1 MNNLDKYK
9 SLLGDAVD
17 GLLLT
22 SRYSRHYAAE
32 FDIAEG
38 VALVSRKGC
47 RYFTDSRYIESAE
60 RDLRGFEVL
69 PVDREHSYAA
79 RINEACEAFGVRTLG
94 FEEGYLTVAE
104 FQDYKAKLTAE
115 LKPCQAAIHGFR
127 AQKEPWELR
136 LMEQAQEITDKAFSE
151 ILTRIRVGMTEKEL
165 CAELIYCLYKN
176 GADGLSFDP
185 IVVSGPNTSMP
196 HGVPGDRALQEG
208 DFITMDFGVL
218 YQGYCSDMTRTVAL
232 GYVTEEMER
241 VYQTVLAAQK
251 ARHCRLQGR
260 RARQRG
266 GRRRQKGDCGR
277 RIRGLFRPRLRPQ
290 PGPGDSRGPQLQPVR
305 HGAHAGGRGMLCRAG
320 HLPSRSVR
328 CPD

>member
-1 MNNLDKYK
+1 M
-9 SLLGDAVD
+9 D

-165 CAELIYCLYKN
+165 CAELIYCLYKTAPT
-176 GADGLSFDP
+176 GCPLTRLWCPVP
-185 IVVSGPNTSMP
+185 IPVCPTAYPETGRCRKATSSLWISACCI
-196 HGVPGDRALQEG
+196 RA
-208 DFITMDFGVL
+208 I
-218 YQGYCSDMTRTVAL
+218 
-232 GYVTEEMER
+232 
-241 VYQTVLAAQK
+241 
-251 ARHCRLQGR
+251 AR
-260 RARQRG
+260 
-266 GRRRQKGDCGR
+266 
-277 RIRGLFRPRLRPQ
+277 I
-290 PGPGDSRGPQLQPVR
+290 
-305 HGAHAGGRGMLCRAG
+305 
-320 HLPSRSVR
+320 
-328 CPD
+328 

>member
-115 LKPCQAAIHGFR
+115 LKPC
-127 AQKEPWELR
+127 
-136 LMEQAQEITDKAFSE
+136 
-151 ILTRIRVGMTEKEL
+151 
-165 CAELIYCLYKN
+165 
-176 GADGLSFDP
+176 
-185 IVVSGPNTSMP
+185 
-196 HGVPGDRALQEG
+196 
-208 DFITMDFGVL
+208 
-218 YQGYCSDMTRTVAL
+218 
-232 GYVTEEMER
+232 
-241 VYQTVLAAQK
+241 
-251 ARHCRLQGR
+251 
-260 RARQRG
+260 
-266 GRRRQKGDCGR
+266 
-277 RIRGLFRPRLRPQ
+277 
-290 PGPGDSRGPQLQPVR
+290 
-305 HGAHAGGRGMLCRAG
+305 
-320 HLPSRSVR
+320 
-328 CPD
+328 